1 VARVAVVGVG
11 AIGAVIASLLEQ
23 AGHSVTLC
31 TRRPL
36 PSLMVVTA
44 AGEIVVR
51 GENLTNPKTA
61 QAVDWVMVATKA
73 YDVASSAAW
82 LEGLCASGAPVA
94 VLQNGVEHRE
104 RFAPYIASEKIV
116 PVVVDCP
123 VERASPER
131 VHQRGMMHLK
141 VQNDAQGAAF
151 VELFAGTGTEA
162 IAVADLQT
170 AAWQKLCI
178 NAVGVLPTLLLQP
191 SGCLRDDALGAVALD
206 IVRECIAVGR
216 AEGAQLED
224 GIAESV
230 LAGYRKA
237 PADSINSMHA
247 DRLANRPMELDAR
260 NGAIVRKGEQHGI
273 LTPANRMAMALLQAM
288 TRRG

>member
-36 PSLMVVTA
+36 PSLTVETPD
-44 AGEIVVR
+44 GEIVVR
-51 GENLTNPKTA
+51 GENLTDPKTA
-61 QAVDWVMVATKA
+61 QPVDWVMVATKT
-73 YDVASSAAW
+73 YDAASSAAW

-104 RFAPYIASEKIV
+104 RFAPYVASEKIV

-123 VERASPER
+123 AERSSPER
-131 VHQRGMMHLK
+131 VRQRGTMHLK
-141 VQNDAQGAAF
+141 VQEDARGTAF
-151 VELFAGTGTEA
+151 VELFAGTGTDA
-162 IAVADLQT
+162 IAVDDLKT
-170 AAWQKLCI
+170 AMWRKLCI

-224 GIAESV
+224 GIAEAA
-230 LAGYRKA
+230 LAGYHAA

-247 DRLANRPMELDAR
+247 DRMANRPMELDAR
-260 NGAIVRKGEQHGI
+260 NGVIVRKGEQHGI
-273 LTPANRMAMALLQAM
+273 PTPTNRMAIALLQAM